1 MKKLEKMIIRIL
13 RHRLNAFAKRII
25 SRAQERMI
33 INNDT
38 WHELADMIDR
48 ELFPERFSRK

>member
-1 MKKLEKMIIRIL
+1 MKNFDKLITRLL
-13 RHRLNAFAKRII
+13 RRQLNAFAKRII

-48 ELFPERFSRK
+48 ELFPERFSKK